1 MRLNELANRVIDTDL
16 LVVGGEGGGA
26 RAAIEACKYDLQ
38 VIIVTKGRIGKC
50 GATVTA
56 GADVEVDSKSVCEL
70 FGLPGDPKDSKD
82 ILFQDIVKEGKYVN
96 DQSLVEVHVQDAA
109 MRVKELV
116 DWGMKIRGLF
126 KNPGHSYTRG
136 LLTTGREIVTALGR
150 EIKRNADRIEVVEDT
165 LVTDLLTSNGRVVG
179 ATALDLCTGE
189 FIVFRAKAVVLAT
202 GSALRLYP
210 YTTGPD
216 DLTGDGSAMAYRAG
230 AEFIDMQF
238 VQFLPSAFT
247 FPPLVVTSVNR
258 LLQRKCAYL
267 LNKFGERFM
276 EKWDP
281 ERMEGSTRDLK
292 CIGIMNEILEERGA
306 YLSLKHLPNNIIDE
320 MRKQRYTLY
329 GADKDY
335 WDRLK
340 ENAVEVFPA
349 SHFFCGGIKI
359 NTACETTIPGL
370 YAAGE
375 VAGALHGANRLTG
388 NAIPHVLVQGARAGK
403 SAAEYATKMRSL
415 EINVQQVEK
424 SKSKVYSPLK
434 GEDGVSPIK
443 LKKGLQQLAWEDVGV
458 MRDGSRLER
467 AIQEIEK
474 IRMKQLPRVF
484 TISKE
489 QRYNKE
495 WIDALQVE
503 NMLTVLK
510 LIAKSA
516 FYRTESRGNHY
527 RKDYPFQNK
536 EWLVNVIAR
545 LVGTDM
551 QLTTQ
556 PLTIT
561 KVTPPG

>member
-165 LVTDLLTSNGRVVG
+165 LVTDLLTSDGRVVG

-424 SKSKVYSPLK
+424 SKSKVNSPLK

-503 NMLTVLK
+503 NMLTVLE